1 MLAADKTTV
10 EREQHLPPKVEGKDR
25 NKMKRRSCCESIPP
39 TVLGLALGLAGLGRS
54 YITAFVAM
62 STVSFVLF
70 GRNAHQLLHQLSLSS
85 TPLDLAVAPSVKRCT
100 YLDRKRE
107 RGSAIQ
113 IHLLCPTVPFWW
125 IDPRIYQRLNAG
137 ETKLHKH
144 QQPTPVV

>member
-10 EREQHLPPKVEGKDR
+10 EREQHLPNIE

-100 YLDRKRE
+100 YLDRK
-107 RGSAIQ
+107 SVCVCAI
-113 IHLLCPTVPFWW
+113 
-125 IDPRIYQRLNAG
+125 
-137 ETKLHKH
+137 
-144 QQPTPVV
+144 